1 MSDIDKNSKKNSK
14 SYSEKDQWED
24 DLDLPPLEHKKATT
38 KSPILEKAEF
48 DKKRKTPRKFLLL
61 ILFTIMIITAAGSF
75 FIFYQP
81 KSENKTALVEDI
93 EAQNISPS
101 DTIGEEPANTLG
113 QLEEESAELWS
124 EDTVFVEEIQNID
137 PVIQYSPEYEEPKNF
152 HVIVGSFESENN
164 AKSWLDKLSF
174 EEYGV
179 QSIREHLG
187 WHRVIFRSYA
197 SVEQAEIE
205 IDSIR
210 NKLNLKA
217 WIAYMK

>member
-1 MSDIDKNSKKNSK
+1 MSDIDKKGKKDSKP
-14 SYSEKDQWED
+14 YSEKDQWED

-61 ILFTIMIITAAGSF
+61 ILFIVIAAGSF
-75 FIFYQP
+75 FILFQP
-81 KSENKTALVEDI
+81 KTENKSALVEEI
-93 EAQNISPS
+93 EAQDSSPK
-101 DTIGEEPANTLG
+101 DTIKEELANTVK
-113 QLEEESAELWS
+113 QIEEESAELWS
-124 EDTVFVEEIQNID
+124 EDTVFVEEIENID
-137 PVIQYSPEYEEPKNF
+137 PIVQYSPEYEELKNF
-152 HVIVGSFESENN
+152 HVIVGSFESEIN
-164 AKSWLDKLSF
+164 AKRWLDKVSF
-174 EEYGV
+174 EENGV

-187 WHRVIFRSYA
+187 WHRVIFCSYA

>member
-61 ILFTIMIITAAGSF
+61 ILFTIMIIIAAGSF

-93 EAQNISPS
+93 EAQSISPS

>member
-61 ILFTIMIITAAGSF
+61 ILFIVIAAGSF
-75 FIFYQP
+75 FILFQP
-81 KSENKTALVEDI
+81 KAENKSALVEEI
-93 EAQNISPS
+93 EAQDSSPK
-101 DTIGEEPANTLG
+101 DTIKEELANTVK
-113 QLEEESAELWS
+113 QIEEESAELWS
-124 EDTVFVEEIQNID
+124 EDTVFVEEIENID
-137 PVIQYSPEYEEPKNF
+137 PIVQYSPEYEELKNF
-152 HVIVGSFESENN
+152 HVIVGSFESEIN
-164 AKSWLDKLSF
+164 AKRWLDKVSF
-174 EEYGV
+174 EENGV
-179 QSIREHLG
+179 QSIRQHLG
-187 WHRVIFRSYA
+187 WHRVIFSSYA